1 MAVFTRRQFSAEKG
15 ICHMPENT
23 ITSLPDPSGFSADAF
38 TDVLRNGARKLIE
51 QAIHAELAV
60 LMAAFS
66 KEKLEDGRARLV
78 RHGHLPEREVMTG
91 IGPVP
96 VKVPRV
102 RDRKPG
108 EDKITFTPTILP
120 RYLRKAKSVEELLPW
135 LYLKGVSTGDFSE
148 ALAALLGPNAPGL
161 SAKTITR
168 LKADWWND
176 YEAWQKRDLSHRR
189 FLYIWADGVYFKPR
203 MAEERQCVL
212 VIVGADEYGRK
223 ELLAM
228 IDGFRESAESWR
240 ELLLDLRRRGLKQ
253 DPKLAIG
260 DGALGFWTALRE
272 VFATTREQRCWV
284 HKTMNVL
291 NALPKSLQDRAKNHL
306 HDIWQAETKAGA
318 GAAFD
323 FFVETYGV
331 KYDKAVAKLV
341 KDREA
346 LLTFY
351 DYPAEHWKHIR
362 TSNPI
367 ESTFATVRHRTKRT
381 KGCLSRRTG
390 LAMAFKLMMSAQN
403 KWRKLDGQNRL
414 PEIIQGVEFRD
425 GLRQRQA
432 AA

>member
-1 MAVFTRRQFSAEKG
+1 MR
-15 ICHMPENT
+15 ENT
-23 ITSLPDPSGFSADAF
+23 ITQLPDPSGFGTDPF
-38 TDVLRNGARKLIE
+38 TDVIRDGARKLIE
-51 QAIHAELAV
+51 QAIHAELAT

-66 KEKLEDGRARLV
+66 GEKLEGRARLV
-78 RHGHLPEREVMTG
+78 RHGHLPEREVLTG
-91 IGPVP
+91 IGPVA

-102 RDRKPG
+102 RDRGPG
-108 EDKITFTPTILP
+108 EDRITFTPSILP
-120 RYLRKAKSVEELLPW
+120 RYLRKARSVEELLPW

-148 ALAALLGPNAPGL
+148 ALAALLGPNAGGL

-168 LKADWWND
+168 LKADWWTE
-176 YEAWQKRDLSHRR
+176 YQAWEKRDLSARR

-203 MAEERQCVL
+203 MSEEKQCVL

-228 IDGFRESAESWR
+228 TDGFRESTESWR
-240 ELLLDLRRRGLKQ
+240 EVLLDLKRRGLKQ

-291 NALPKSLQDRAKNHL
+291 NAMPKSLQSKAKAHL
-306 HDIWQAETKAGA
+306 HDIWQAETRAAAK
-318 GAAFD
+318 AAFD

-331 KYDKAVAKLV
+331 KWDKAVAKLV
-341 KDREA
+341 KDRDV

-367 ESTFATVRHRTKRT
+367 ESTFATVRHRTRRT
-381 KGCLSRRTG
+381 KGCLSRKTG
-390 LAMAFKLMMSAQN
+390 LAMAFKLMMSAQS
-403 KWRKLDGQNRL
+403 KWRKLDGRNRL
-414 PEIIQGVEFRD
+414 PQIIEGVEFRD
-425 GLRQRQA
+425 GLRQLQTA
-432 AA
+432 A